1 MTRYELFKFLHIAG
15 AIVWLGA
22 GVGLAFLWRR
32 LARAG
37 DAGALR
43 AFEAQSS
50 AFGKFL
56 FGPATLLTLGFG
68 IAMVLDSPFGF
79 EELWILI
86 GFGGFIASGV
96 IEGAVAGPA
105 GKRFMAVADEQGL
118 DSPAARSARRRVA
131 MAGNLELLI
140 LFAVVWAMVVKPTI

>member
-15 AIVWLGA
+15 AIIWLGA

-37 DAGALR
+37 DAGSLR
-43 AFEAQSS
+43 AFEAQNS
-50 AFGKFL
+50 AMGKFL
-56 FGPATLLTLGFG
+56 FGPATLLTLAFG
-68 IAMVLDSPFGF
+68 VAMVVDSPIGF
-79 EELWILI
+79 EEFWILI

-96 IEGAVAGPA
+96 AEGVFAGPA
-105 GKRFMAVADEQGL
+105 GKRFMAAAEEHGL
-118 DSPAARSARRRVA
+118 DSPTAQAARRRVSL
-131 MAGNLELLI
+131 AGNIELLI